1 VSVGISQTESSRTK
15 QNQEGVVE
23 SAINLDH
30 FANLDTLISL
40 MLGISL
46 SAATGFRV
54 FVPLLVMSAA
64 AVLGHV
70 DLPSDFDWIE
80 TDQALVLFAV
90 ASLLE
95 IIGYYIPWFD
105 HTLDIIST
113 PAAIIA
119 GTIVTA
125 SAAPDQM
132 NPLVQWTT
140 ALLVGGGAA
149 GLTKGMSNIM
159 RVISTAISG
168 GLTNPVIATIELA
181 LALGLAVLAIAA
193 PAVAMLVVIGLW
205 TFAIRRIRRV
215 FRRREPVDALGQ

>member
-1 VSVGISQTESSRTK
+1 METGTATYMGLE
-15 QNQEGVVE
+15 
-23 SAINLDH
+23 H

-64 AVLGHV
+64 AVLGHI

-80 TDQALVLFAV
+80 SDQALILFAV

-95 IIGYYIPWFD
+95 ITGYYIPWLD

-125 SAAPDQM
+125 STAPEQM

-168 GLTNPVIATIELA
+168 GLTNPIIATIELV
-181 LALGLAVLAIAA
+181 LALVIALLAVSV
-193 PAVAMLVVIGLW
+193 PVVALLVVIALW
-205 TFAIRRIRRV
+205 SFAIRRIRRV
-215 FRRREPVDALGQ
+215 FQRREPNAVGQ

>member
-1 VSVGISQTESSRTK
+1 M
-15 QNQEGVVE
+15 E
-23 SAINLDH
+23 SAMNLDH

-125 SAAPDQM
+125 SAAPDTM

-149 GLTKGMSNIM
+149 GLTKGMSNIL

-193 PAVAMLVVIGLW
+193 PVVAMLVVIALW
-205 TFAIRRIRRV
+205 TFAIQRIRRV

>member
-1 VSVGISQTESSRTK
+1 METYMGLE
-15 QNQEGVVE
+15 
-23 SAINLDH
+23 H

-70 DLPSDFDWIE
+70 DLPSNFDWIE
-80 TDQALVLFAV
+80 SDQALILFAV

-95 IIGYYIPWFD
+95 IIGYYIPWLD

-125 SAAPDQM
+125 STAPEQM

-168 GLTNPVIATIELA
+168 GLTNPIVATIELA
-181 LALGLAVLAIAA
+181 LALGLALLAVSV
-193 PAVAMLVVIGLW
+193 PVVALLVVIALW
-205 TFAIRRIRRV
+205 SFAIRRIRRV
-215 FRRREPVDALGQ
+215 FRRPEPADAAGR

>member
-1 VSVGISQTESSRTK
+1 MES
-15 QNQEGVVE
+15 
-23 SAINLDH
+23 LFD
-30 FANLDTLISL
+30 LDTLISL

-70 DLPSDFDWIE
+70 DLPTNFDWIE
-80 TDQALVLFAV
+80 SDQALILFAV

-95 IIGYYIPWFD
+95 IVGYYIPWLD
-105 HTLDIIST
+105 HMLDIVST

-125 SAAPDQM
+125 SAAPDTM

-140 ALLVGGGAA
+140 ALLAGGGAA
-149 GLTKGMSNIM
+149 GLTKGMNNIL

-168 GLTNPVIATIELA
+168 GLTNPVIATIELT
-181 LALGLAVLAIAA
+181 LAVVLAVLAVTVPVVAIILVIA
-193 PAVAMLVVIGLW
+193 LW
-205 TFAIRRIRRV
+205 SFAIQRIRRA
-215 FRRREPVDALGQ
+215 FRTRPTSSPEGVAQ

>member
-1 VSVGISQTESSRTK
+1 MES
-15 QNQEGVVE
+15 
-23 SAINLDH
+23 L
-30 FANLDTLISL
+30 FNLDTLISL

-70 DLPSDFDWIE
+70 DLPADFDWIE
-80 TDQALVLFAV
+80 SDQALILFAV

-95 IIGYYIPWFD
+95 IVGYYIPWLD
-105 HTLDIIST
+105 HILDIVST

-125 SAAPDQM
+125 SAAPDAM

-140 ALLVGGGAA
+140 ALLAGGGAA
-149 GLTKGMSNIM
+149 GLTKGMNNIL

-168 GLTNPVIATIELA
+168 GLTNPVIATIELT
-181 LALGLAVLAIAA
+181 LAVVLAVLAVTV
-193 PAVAMLVVIGLW
+193 PVVAIVLVIGLW
-205 TFAIRRIRRV
+205 TFAIQKIRKA
-215 FRRREPVDALGQ
+215 FRPRSTNSPEGMAQ